1 MIYWPKNLF
10 FKTVGIIRYP
20 HARMRVR
27 ERQIQ
32 RKKEKERDTQR
43 ERSTHQTVYLHWDRY
58 NVRDKTVKLLAET
71 FIVFCFTKIS

>member
-32 RKKEKERDTQR
+32 RQKEKERDT
-43 ERSTHQTVYLHWDRY
+43 
-58 NVRDKTVKLLAET
+58 
-71 FIVFCFTKIS
+71 